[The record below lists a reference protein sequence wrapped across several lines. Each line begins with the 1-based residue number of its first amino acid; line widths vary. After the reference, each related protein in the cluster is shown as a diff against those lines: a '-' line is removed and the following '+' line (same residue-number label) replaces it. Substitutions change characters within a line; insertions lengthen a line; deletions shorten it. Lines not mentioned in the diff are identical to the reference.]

1 VGQSERAHMMLSIYR
16 GLEASVAGVVLL
28 LIVAKFLS
36 PGWTNT
42 IYTRNLY
49 SSQTSTSRVH
59 AMAAVDVAPLIVV
72 YVTVPNKETGTIL
85 SSYIYLPNLN
95 WSKF

>member
-1 VGQSERAHMMLSIYR
+1 MLSIYR

-59 AMAAVDVAPLIVV
+59 AMTAPLIVV

-95 WSKF
+95 WSKFQLKKGNKM